1 MSAVNKIAI
10 IDDEV
15 HIRML
20 LQQTLEDYEEAGVEI
35 LTADNGHDGLDLI
48 LKERPKLVFCDVM
61 MPVMNGYEVCE
72 MVKQVHNLTDIYFIL
87 LTAKGQEA
95 DKKKG
100 EAFNADLYLT
110 KPFDPDLVFR
120 KAGEVLGVKL

>member
-72 MVKQVHNLTDIYFIL
+72 MVKQVHNLADIYFIL